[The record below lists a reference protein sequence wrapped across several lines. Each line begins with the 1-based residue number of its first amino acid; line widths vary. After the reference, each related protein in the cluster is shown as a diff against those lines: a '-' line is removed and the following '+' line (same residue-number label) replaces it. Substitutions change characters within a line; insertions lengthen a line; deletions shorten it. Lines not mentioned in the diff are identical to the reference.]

1 MRDLHD
7 EHLVSWMNDALK
19 EDAKRIKELEK
30 ELALWK
36 KDTIKLVFE
45 LKALFAETGWKSTA
59 VLLDWWDER
68 NRT

>member
-1 MRDLHD
+1 
-7 EHLVSWMNDALK
+7 MNGALK

-36 KDTIKLVFE
+36 KDATKLVFE

>member
-1 MRDLHD
+1 
-7 EHLVSWMNDALK
+7 MNDALK